1 MREIHD
7 LHFQE
12 SRQKKNCDAAAAVVN
27 VEQTV
32 AAGNSSLSYDPSSDQ
47 YTYVWKT
54 DSAWAGTCRQLI
66 FQLSDGTL
74 HRANFR
80 FK

>member
-12 SRQKKNCDAAAAVVN
+12 SRQKKNCDAAAAVEL
-27 VEQTV
+27 EQTLT
-32 AAGNSSLSYDPSSDQ
+32 AGNSSLSYDASSDQ

-54 DSAWAGTCRQLI
+54 DSSWAGTCRQLVI
-66 FQLSDGTL
+66 QLNDGTV
-74 HRANFR
+74 HRASFR
-80 FK
+80 LK